1 MQGLDSLEVSNLI
14 YLISL
19 RGVFMD
25 LTKFHIELDKD
36 LVWRVLLALCGACLI
51 ITASDAAFAGGGTA
65 STDVVGE
72 TLCRLVSNL
81 SGGIARGIATI
92 AIFAV
97 GVGLFLGK
105 LNWGIAAAT
114 AAGVGIIFSAPR
126 LVAFLSGDTEHSNC
140 DSGT

>member
-1 MQGLDSLEVSNLI
+1 MNL
-14 YLISL
+14 SA
-19 RGVFMD
+19 FQ
-25 LTKFHIELDKD
+25 IELNRD
-36 LVWRVLLALCGACLI
+36 LVWRLFMVLFAISI
-51 ITASDAAFAGGGTA
+51 IVVSCDATFASNN
-65 STDVVGE
+65 DVVGD

-114 AAGVGIIFSAPR
+114 AAGVGIIFSAPK
-126 LVAFLSGDTEHSNC
+126 LVAFLSGSDANSNC
-140 DSGT
+140 PTST

>member
-1 MQGLDSLEVSNLI
+1 MMNLEKLNIEVNSDLI
-14 YLISL
+14 
-19 RGVFMD
+19 
-25 LTKFHIELDKD
+25 
-36 LVWRVLLALCGACLI
+36 WRVFLMITSVFAILMMSDVALATGGAS
-51 ITASDAAFAGGGTA
+51 TDAANN
-65 STDVVGE
+65 DVVGE
-72 TLCRLVSNL
+72 TLCRLVANL

-126 LVAFLSGDTEHSNC
+126 LVAFLSGDADNANC
-140 DSGT
+140 PVSQ

>member
-1 MQGLDSLEVSNLI
+1 MNL
-14 YLISL
+14 SA
-19 RGVFMD
+19 FQ
-25 LTKFHIELDKD
+25 IELNRD
-36 LVWRVLLALCGACLI
+36 LVWRLFMVLFAISI
-51 ITASDAAFAGGGTA
+51 IVVSCDAAFA
-65 STDVVGE
+65 SNNDVVGD

-114 AAGVGIIFSAPR
+114 AAGDGIIFSAPK
-126 LVAFLSGDTEHSNC
+126 LVAFLSGSDANSNC
-140 DSGT
+140 PTST

>member
-1 MQGLDSLEVSNLI
+1 MNL
-14 YLISL
+14 SA
-19 RGVFMD
+19 FQ
-25 LTKFHIELDKD
+25 IELNRD
-36 LVWRVLLALCGACLI
+36 LVWRLFLVLFAISI
-51 ITASDAAFAGGGTA
+51 IVVSCDAAFA
-65 STDVVGE
+65 SNNDVVGA

-114 AAGVGIIFSAPR
+114 AAGVGIIFSAPK
-126 LVAFLSGDTEHSNC
+126 LVAFLSGSDANSNC
-140 DSGT
+140 PTT

>member
-1 MQGLDSLEVSNLI
+1 MNL
-14 YLISL
+14 SA
-19 RGVFMD
+19 FQ
-25 LTKFHIELDKD
+25 IELNRD
-36 LVWRVLLALCGACLI
+36 LVWRLFLVLFAISI
-51 ITASDAAFAGGGTA
+51 IVVSCDAAFV
-65 STDVVGE
+65 SNNDVVGA

-114 AAGVGIIFSAPR
+114 AAGVGIIFSAPK
-126 LVAFLSGDTEHSNC
+126 LVAFLSGSDANSNC
-140 DSGT
+140 PTT